1 MGPRTRR
8 RAGCRNRYRGSG
20 RAIFKG
26 AAHDGR
32 SMGGAGMA
40 AQARNARVHA
50 QGGSGQPFCIAEPP
64 LSHTVSLHVSGTIS
78 GRRQPPA
85 MPQGAPAEG
94 APLQHRH
101 HSFFNVCARLI
112 YALFQIPKFAF
123 SEMWSDLFRAQQGTT
138 EPARGRRQ
146 VFGVSA
152 SVPHR
157 IGGA

>member
-1 MGPRTRR
+1 MP
-8 RAGCRNRYRGSG
+8 
-20 RAIFKG
+20 G
-26 AAHDGR
+26 AKLRHPYY
-32 SMGGAGMA
+32 
-40 AQARNARVHA
+40 ARP
-50 QGGSGQPFCIAEPP
+50 SPSIMPGQTWRDNGHKALCP
-64 LSHTVSLHVSGTIS
+64 LSWMFVTNL
-78 GRRQPPA
+78 
-85 MPQGAPAEG
+85 
-94 APLQHRH
+94 
-101 HSFFNVCARLI
+101 NVCARLI